1 MLIAV
6 AVLAAAVVGAVAW
19 WLRRN
24 GVSGGDPVGGEGPGT
39 PGAGPG
45 RGWELPLTS
54 EAQAAFMEGLRA
66 YHEGGG
72 ALRVSAEQGVLTTY
86 EPPRLISLHLLADAF
101 AARGDAALHDPQGT
115 VETLLERLSAAE
127 RPGVLHLRPG
137 WLEGEV
143 DGLDAVRFAAAV
155 GEAVRPGDWTAE
167 AGVGALQVTV
177 PDDENGE
184 EPGQERGGNA
194 PVSGDR
200 TLTHVNGTPIKPLA
214 AKSGVREQEET
225 GDAGG
230 SARAASSTGESRS
243 GVSGAEV
250 SGAEVSGAEV
260 SGVGGSGVGG
270 SGAVPKAGAGEANTM
285 MLDLARVLDLY
296 REARAQRP
304 DAGTETLLRE
314 VVPRLIADGGPGV
327 TWSRPPRPGELRTVL
342 GSSPELR

>member
-24 GVSGGDPVGGEGPGT
+24 GASGGDPVGGEGPGM

-115 VETLLERLSAAE
+115 VETLLERLAAEE

-155 GEAVRPGDWTAE
+155 GEAVRPGGWTAE

-177 PDDENGE
+177 PDDESGEAPDEERGE
-184 EPGQERGGNA
+184 ERGENA

-214 AKSGVREQEET
+214 AKGAVTEKEKT

-230 SARAASSTGESRS
+230 SSRDASGTGDSRS
-243 GVSGAEV
+243 GG
-250 SGAEVSGAEV
+250 SGAEV

-270 SGAVPKAGAGEANTM
+270 SGAAPRAGAGEANTM

-296 REARAQRP
+296 RETRAQRP
-304 DAGTETLLRE
+304 DAGMETLLRE
-314 VVPRLIADGGPGV
+314 VVPRLIAGGGPGV